1 MQMDRNI
8 ERITVKL
15 KGDGEGVSEPK

>member
-1 MQMDRNI
+1 MRMDRNI